1 MPERDRETSGKW
13 GQHAPGVL
21 PMFVAD
27 MDFVSP
33 EPVRR
38 ALQAF
43 VARGSFGY
51 PLFDGKM
58 SDSIGLR
65 EAALARLERLY
76 GWRVAPEAIVL
87 VPGVVTGF
95 NLAAH
100 MAADM
105 GGPGGELVLQTPLY
119 HPMLETAG
127 HAGMTQVNAPL
138 VAEPGRQYQVNW
150 ETFEAAFGART
161 RMFLLCNPHNPTGR
175 VLGAE
180 ELGRLA
186 EVCLRHGALMVSDEI
201 HAELVFDG
209 RRHVPLA
216 TLAPEVEQRT
226 ITLIAPSKTFNLAGL
241 QCSLAII
248 PNPELRAAYI
258 AARRGLVTWV
268 NVMGLIAAEAAYRE
282 GDEWLAQLLAYLE
295 GNRAALADFV
305 TRELPGV
312 KMALPEATYLA
323 WLDCRETGLSAPC
336 QCFLDLARVACSDGA
351 IFGPGGE
358 GYVRLNFG
366 CPRGMLMEALERMR
380 EALVAA

>member
-1 MPERDRETSGKW
+1 
-13 GQHAPGVL
+13 
-21 PMFVAD
+21 MFVAD

-33 EPVRR
+33 EPVTR
-38 ALQAF
+38 ALQEF
-43 VARGSFGY
+43 VARGAFGY

-58 SDSIGLR
+58 SDSPGLR
-65 EAALARLERLY
+65 EAAVARLERLY
-76 GWRVAPEAIVL
+76 GWRVAPEALVF

-95 NLAAH
+95 NLAGH
-100 MAADM
+100 MAAGM
-105 GGPGGELVLQTPLY
+105 GGPGGELVVQTPLY

-127 HAGMTQVNAPL
+127 HAGMQQRNAPL
-138 VAEPGRQYQVNW
+138 VPGPGGRYEVDW
-150 ETFEAAFGART
+150 EAFEAAFGAQT

-175 VLGAE
+175 VFGAD
-180 ELGRLA
+180 ELGRMA
-186 EVCLRHGALMVSDEI
+186 EVCLRHGALMVADEI

-248 PNPELRAAYI
+248 PNPELREAYI

-268 NVMGLIAAEAAYRE
+268 NVMGLIAGEAAYRE
-282 GDEWLAQLLAYLE
+282 GDEWLAQLLTYLE
-295 GNRAALADFV
+295 GNRAAVADFV
-305 TRELPGV
+305 AHELPGV

-323 WLDCRETGLSAPC
+323 WLDCRETGLSSPC
-336 QCFLDLARVACSDGA
+336 QCFLDIARVACSDGA

-366 CPRGMLMEALERMR
+366 CPRPMLMEALARMR

>member
-1 MPERDRETSGKW
+1 
-13 GQHAPGVL
+13 
-21 PMFVAD
+21 MFVAD

-33 EPVRR
+33 EPVTR

-58 SDSIGLR
+58 SDSSGLR
-65 EAALARLERLY
+65 EAAVARLERLY
-76 GWRVAPEAIVL
+76 GWRVAPEAIVF

-100 MAADM
+100 MAAGM
-105 GGPGGELVLQTPLY
+105 GGLGGELVLQTPLY

-127 HAGMTQVNAPL
+127 HAGMTQRNAPL
-138 VAEPGRQYQVNW
+138 VPGAGGRYELDWEAFEVAFGRQ
-150 ETFEAAFGART
+150 T

-175 VLGAE
+175 VFGAD
-180 ELGRLA
+180 ELGRMA
-186 EVCLRHGALMVSDEI
+186 DVCLRHGALMVADEI
-201 HAELVFDG
+201 HSELVFDG

-216 TLAPEVEQRT
+216 TLAPEVERRT
-226 ITLIAPSKTFNLAGL
+226 ITLVAPSKTFNLAGL

-248 PNPELRAAYI
+248 PDPALREAYI

-268 NVMGLIAAEAAYRE
+268 NVMGLIAGEAAYRE

-295 GNRAALADFV
+295 GNRAALSQFV
-305 TRELPGV
+305 AEHLPGV
-312 KMALPEATYLA
+312 RMALPEATYLA

-336 QCFLDLARVACSDGA
+336 QCFLDIARVACSDGT

-358 GYVRLNFG
+358 GHVRLNFG
-366 CPRGMLMEALERMR
+366 CPRPMLMEALGRMK